1 MTIVH
6 NPKLIS
12 LSNMPLYQTYE
23 KEGFKYDRF
32 EKSVKMSTYLV
43 AFFVGD
49 FKFKETETDRGVKVR
64 FLVLFLFDFVNFF
77 CFFTCKAELKKKKEE
92 EDRNTSMET
101 RASIRRKARENS
113 VFVDCPLN
121 PPPIFQRCGWN
132 PNKRIQFCF
141 FF

>member
-64 FLVLFLFDFVNFF
+64 LHPILVLFLFAFVSFF
-77 CFFTCKAELKKKKEE
+77 CFFTCKAELKKKKKKKI
-92 EDRNTSMET
+92 ET
-101 RASIRRKARENS
+101 PPWKRAHQFAERRGEILFSWTA
-113 VFVDCPLN
+113 P
-121 PPPIFQRCGWN
+121 
-132 PNKRIQFCF
+132 
-141 FF
+141 

>member
-23 KEGFKYDRF
+23 KEGFKYDLF

-49 FKFKETETDRGVKVR
+49 FKFKETETDRGIKVR

-77 CFFTCKAELKKKKEE
+77 CFFTFKAEFKKKKKKKKI
-92 EDRNTSMET
+92 ET
-101 RASIRRKARENS
+101 PPWKRAHQFAERRGEILFSLTA
-113 VFVDCPLN
+113 P
-121 PPPIFQRCGWN
+121 
-132 PNKRIQFCF
+132 
-141 FF
+141 

>member
-64 FLVLFLFDFVNFF
+64 FLVLFLFDFVSFF
-77 CFFTCKAELKKKKEE
+77 CFFTCKAELKKKKKKKEE
-92 EDRNTSMET
+92 EDRNTWK
-101 RASIRRKARENS
+101 RAHQFAERRGEI
-113 VFVDCPLN
+113 PLSWTA
-121 PPPIFQRCGWN
+121 P
-132 PNKRIQFCF
+132 
-141 FF
+141 

>member
-23 KEGFKYDRF
+23 KENLKYDRF

-64 FLVLFLFDFVNFF
+64 LHPFLVLFLFAFVSLLVRPNS
-77 CFFTCKAELKKKKEE
+77 KKKRRRRRRYKHL
-92 EDRNTSMET
+92 ET
-101 RASIRRKARENS
+101 RASVR
-113 VFVDCPLN
+113 
-121 PPPIFQRCGWN
+121 
-132 PNKRIQFCF
+132 
-141 FF
+141 

>member
-1 MTIVH
+1 MICIIIVFYSFFAATQFEPLRARRAFPCFDEPALKATFNVTIVH

-23 KEGFKYDRF
+23 KESLKYDRF

-64 FLVLFLFDFVNFF
+64 LHPFLVLFLFAFVS
-77 CFFTCKAELKKKKEE
+77 L
-92 EDRNTSMET
+92 
-101 RASIRRKARENS
+101 
-113 VFVDCPLN
+113 FV
-121 PPPIFQRCGWN
+121 R
-132 PNKRIQFCF
+132 PN
-141 FF
+141 